1 MLSDLSANKKHSC
14 NQGEDIRMAKVNVQ
28 IKSNQRRAFKKEQIL
43 KLQ

>member
-14 NQGEDIRMAKVNVQ
+14 NQGDIRMAKVNVQ